1 MDLPAQGTASLAVDD
16 FYRTETGSESLIEES
31 FNIRQGLTE
40 GLADDVEFRCH
51 PGRADGPIGRAGGSF
66 LFMPVFLSSIRQDK
80 VR

>member
-40 GLADDVEFRCH
+40 VL
-51 PGRADGPIGRAGGSF
+51 P
-66 LFMPVFLSSIRQDK
+66 MMLSSVATRDE
-80 VR
+80 RMGR